1 MILLIGG
8 AGETGVL
15 ASALVSAGFT
25 VLVSTATDAPL
36 SLDSHPNLSRRSGP
50 LDRESLSG
58 LILEKGITVFIDG
71 SHPYASVITNHAR
84 RAAEEHHIPYFRWY
98 RPAAL
103 HDSDE
108 VFWAQDHADAARI
121 AFSFGQPVL
130 LTTGSRNLKPYS
142 EESRRTGIPVV
153 ARVLNRPDSLEACL
167 QAEIP
172 PHNVIAATGPF
183 SLEQNVTTIR
193 EFGIGVLVTKDS
205 GSIGGVPE
213 KIEAA
218 KRENCRV
225 VVVRRPDEQS
235 SDSYSDLTQLLQAVS
250 QLTKSLS

>member
-15 ASALVSAGFT
+15 ANALVSAGFF

-36 SLDSHPNLSRRSGP
+36 SLGSHPNLSRRSGP
-50 LDRESLSG
+50 LDRESLSR
-58 LILEKGITVFIDG
+58 LILEREITVLIDA

-84 RAAEEHHIPYFRWY
+84 KVAKEHRIPYFRWY

-108 VFWAQDHADAARI
+108 VIWAQDHADAARI

-130 LTTGSRNLKPYS
+130 LTTGSRNLKPYA
-142 EESRRTGIPVV
+142 EESRRTGTSVV
-153 ARVLNRPDSLEACL
+153 VRVLDRPDSLEACL
-167 QAEIP
+167 QAGIP
-172 PHNVIAATGPF
+172 PNNVIAATGPF

-193 EFGIGVLVTKDS
+193 EFGIGVIVTKDS
-205 GSIGGVPE
+205 GTIGGVPE

-218 KRENCRV
+218 RQERCRV
-225 VVVRRPDEQS
+225 VVIRRPDEES
-235 SDSYSDLTQLLQAVS
+235 SASYSDLTELLQAVN
-250 QLTKSLS
+250 QLTKSFS